1 MYLSL
6 KSGTVKILA
15 DVSFEGMDDVI
26 RALSEF
32 DLFDEQTQTK
42 LLTAGTDN
50 LRSLIVEEG
59 GRSGQD
65 VGRML
70 KKLSKPKKAK
80 TDKQGNYYMTIS
92 TSGKNARGE
101 RNATI
106 LFVLNYGRSEPYGK
120 IQGSYFWTRAVQRSQ
135 RQVVPIYEKIIND
148 ELTERGLV

>member
-1 MYLSL
+1 MAEISFD
-6 KSGTVKILA
+6 GT
-15 DVSFEGMDDVI
+15 DDVI

-42 LLTAGTDN
+42 LLEAGYEN

-65 VGRML
+65 IGRML

-80 TDKQGNYYMTIS
+80 KDKQGIYYVTVS
-92 TSGKNARGE
+92 PSGKNERGE
-101 RNATI
+101 RNGAV

-120 IQGSYFWTRAVQRSQ
+120 IQGSYFWTRAVRRSE
-135 RQVVPIYEKIIND
+135 RQVLPVYEKIINE